1 MRDKLIWYE
10 KGTREEKEG
19 KERRGNRGYI
29 VNSFFTH
36 PISLKKSRRD
46 NSSHT
51 MKDHQM
57 MF

>member
-1 MRDKLIWYE
+1 MIWYE
-10 KGTREEKEG
+10 KGTREEKED
-19 KERRGNRGYI
+19 KERRGNRGHI